1 MAIRDRSLG
10 APMHVVPGPA
20 NPGLAATVAG
30 RIDAELAETES
41 RSFPDGESYV
51 RISTPL
57 RDEEVVV
64 IQSTRTNDDLV
75 TLLLLLDACRAQ
87 DARSVTAVVP
97 YFGYARQDQRF
108 QDGEALSA
116 AVIAR
121 AIALDA
127 QNLVTID
134 PHKPSI
140 LEHFTGTS
148 IVETAIPEIS
158 EHLQKLG
165 VDLVL
170 APDAGAR
177 DRAEQAADLMGVEM
191 DHLEKNRI
199 DAHTVH
205 IAPKNIDASGRVVA
219 IVDDL
224 ISTGGTMA
232 RATSTLL
239 AQGAKEVHCAATHG
253 LFVDNAVKRLMDSG
267 VKSILVVDTVPGK
280 RSDVS
285 AAPAIVRGIER
296 VHKSVKKTVTN

>member
-1 MAIRDRSLG
+1 
-10 APMHVVPGPA
+10 MHVVPGPA
-20 NPGLAATVAG
+20 NPGLAATVAN
-30 RIDAELAETES
+30 RIGAGLAETES
-41 RSFPDGESYV
+41 RTFPDGEMYV
-51 RISTPL
+51 RINTPL
-57 RDEEVVV
+57 RDEPVVV
-64 IQSTRTNDDLV
+64 VQSTRTNDDLV

-87 DARSVTAVVP
+87 GARSVTAVVP

-127 QNLVTID
+127 QNLVTVD

-140 LEHFTGTS
+140 LEHFHGTS
-148 IVETAIPEIS
+148 IVETAVPELA
-158 EHLQKLG
+158 EHLKTLG

-177 DRAEQAADLMGVEM
+177 DRAGEAAKFMGVEM
-191 DHLEKNRI
+191 DHLEKQRI
-199 DAHTVH
+199 DAHTVQ
-205 IAPKNIDASGRVVA
+205 IAPKNINTAGRVVA

-267 VKSILVVDTVPGK
+267 VKSILVVDTIPGK
-280 RSDVS
+280 RADVS

-296 VHKSVKKTVTN
+296 VQKRAEKTVTN